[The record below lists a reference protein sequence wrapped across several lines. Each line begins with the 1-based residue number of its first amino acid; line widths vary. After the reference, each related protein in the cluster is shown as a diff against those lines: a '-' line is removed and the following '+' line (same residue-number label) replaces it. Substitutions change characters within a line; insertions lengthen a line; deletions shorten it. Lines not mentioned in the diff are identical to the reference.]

1 MKETLKRYLDLS
13 HEENIVYLTAACVF
27 LPYYISCIVMA
38 VMFFYILFRTDLKC
52 TVFGHPGAFL
62 IPIFSLLTLIT
73 AIIYGNW
80 LGILCSLA
88 FLAIMTIGFYIRT
101 VMTEEIYEKALD
113 LCCVFSA
120 FTAVLI
126 IIERLIFLFD
136 EHIFEIYPSL
146 TEYRCFGNFFGNMYF
161 SFYFNPNYLGSI
173 LAAVILICAYK
184 IIGKKTDKKRY
195 FIFAFFA
202 AVAMFLTESMFAW
215 IVVFIGL
222 FMLLMLSGKHK
233 LLGILCIAAVCGCF
247 ILLIIPEIFPR
258 IAHIGGTTNNRV
270 KIWELTVQA
279 MPDSL
284 WFGKGFFTYFTVAT
298 STPGAYFT
306 THAHNIFLEP
316 LLSFGIIGSLMLFI
330 SVFILFQ
337 KIIFCKNY
345 LRKSGITNL
354 ILALISGILIHSIV
368 DMTMLWVQTG
378 LLYCV
383 IVGGLGAEE
392 KRFQRIFGHFSIN
405 KTKAVTEV

>member
-13 HEENIVYLTAACVF
+13 HGENIVYLTAACVF

-38 VMFFYILFRTDLKC
+38 VMFFYILFRTDLRR
-52 TVFGHPGAFL
+52 TVFGHFGAFL
-62 IPIFSLLTLIT
+62 IPVFSALTLIT

-80 LGILCSLA
+80 LGIICSLA

-101 VMTEEIYEKALD
+101 VMTEAVYEKALD
-113 LCCVFSA
+113 LCCAFSLI
-120 FTAVLI
+120 TSVLI

-136 EHIFEIYPSL
+136 EHFLELYPSL
-146 TEYRCFGNFFGNMYF
+146 SEYRCFGNFFGNMYF

-184 IIGKKTDKKRY
+184 IIGKRTDKKRY
-195 FIFAFFA
+195 YIFAFFA

-215 IVVFIGL
+215 IVVFIGVS
-222 FMLLMLSGKHK
+222 MLLLLSGRHQ
-233 LLGILCIAAVCGCF
+233 LLGILCIVAACGCF
-247 ILLIIPEIFPR
+247 ILLNIPEIFPR

-270 KIWELTVQA
+270 KIWEMTVQSI
-279 MPDSL
+279 PDSL
-284 WFGKGFFTYFTVAT
+284 WFGKGFFTYFTVAL
-298 STPGAYFT
+298 STPDAYFT

-316 LLSFGIIGSLMLFI
+316 LLSFGIIGSLILFV

-337 KIIFCKNY
+337 RIMLCKNC

-392 KRFQRIFGHFSIN
+392 KRLQRIFGHFSKKKI
-405 KTKAVTEV
+405 KDVTEV